1 MVPDS
6 DPSHHPAGA
15 TPGEPASCAP
25 ASGAPTEGADWQTLL
40 DHLGCAVAVF
50 DASGR
55 LQFGNA
61 DFRQSDSSAARGPL
75 HDRLL
80 AATAG
85 EPLRLPLADG
95 RWQRFTAAQLPDGRR
110 LVVGI
115 DITELV
121 DREHQLAALSEIDAS
136 TQVGN
141 RRLFDRRLAEEWA
154 RGARLGTPL
163 AVLMIDVDH
172 FDRYRTARGDAAA
185 DACLQQVAQ
194 RLQACVRRP
203 LDVVARLGDAAFG
216 ILLPHATPE
225 VAARLARRCIQAI
238 DEAKMPH
245 ADSPVA
251 PQVTLSAG
259 HASAHP
265 HQPGEH
271 ASLLRAAEQA
281 LERARAM
288 GRHRAERAMG

>member
-1 MVPDS
+1 M
-6 DPSHHPAGA
+6 
-15 TPGEPASCAP
+15 PGVQS
-25 ASGAPTEGADWQTLL
+25 LL

-50 DASGR
+50 DTQGR
-55 LQFGNA
+55 LQYGNA
-61 DFRQSDSSAARGPL
+61 GFRLLGSALADDRC
-75 HDRLL
+75 HERLL
-80 AATAG
+80 AAEPAG
-85 EPLRLPLADG
+85 RLPLADG
-95 RWQRFTAAQLPDGRR
+95 RWLRITRSTLPDGRR
-110 LVVGI
+110 LVVGT

-121 DREHQLAALSEIDAS
+121 ERERQLAAAQARLNETEAALAALSEVDAL
-136 TQVGN
+136 TQAGN
-141 RRLFDRRLAEEWA
+141 PRLFERRLAEEWA
-154 RGARLGTPL
+154 RSARLGTPL

-172 FDRYRTARGDAAA
+172 FDRYRAAQGDAAA

-203 LDVVARLGDAAFG
+203 LDVLARQGEAVFS

-238 DEAKMPH
+238 DEAQMPH

-251 PQVTLSAG
+251 AQVTLSVG

-271 ASLLRAAEQA
+271 ASLLRAAGQA
-281 LERARAM
+281 LDRARSM
-288 GRHRAERAMG
+288 GRHRAERAIG